1 MSSKSCDVKRTLV
14 DLIHQISDVP
24 WLFSKEP
31 SRNFKRKRKLPFEK
45 MIVTLLCMEGGSL
58 ATELMKQ
65 FGCRTDLVT
74 ASAFVQQRGKI
85 LPEAFETLFA
95 LFADT
100 LDDSPVYNGYRLFAA
115 DGSDIQIPTNPD
127 DPDSYFSASNGGSPY
142 NLLHLDAMY
151 DLLQRTYVDASVVGD
166 HKSNERGILCSM
178 VDRSPLQNVLL
189 IADRGYE
196 NYNLMAHIQEK
207 GWKYLIRVKDI
218 DSHCGIASG
227 LDLPDQDE
235 FDMPVSLF
243 LTTKQTNEVKNLLKN
258 RNQYK
263 LVSSNMI
270 FDYLPKENRKHL
282 PAEFYKLPFRL
293 VRFKITDSTYETVV
307 TNLDADA
314 FSSAELKKLYAMRW
328 GIETSFRELKYTI
341 GLLHFH
347 AKKVEYILQEICARL
362 IMYNFSELITSSVVI
377 QNANRKYAYKAN
389 FSVAVH
395 ICRQF
400 FLGNVS
406 PPDVETLISRFISP
420 IRLGR
425 SRPRNVAAKK
435 AVSFTYRIA

>member
-178 VDRSPLQNVLL
+178 VDRSLLQNVLL

-314 FSSAELKKLYAMRW
+314 FSSA
-328 GIETSFRELKYTI
+328 
-341 GLLHFH
+341 
-347 AKKVEYILQEICARL
+347 C
-362 IMYNFSELITSSVVI
+362 
-377 QNANRKYAYKAN
+377 
-389 FSVAVH
+389 
-395 ICRQF
+395 
-400 FLGNVS
+400 
-406 PPDVETLISRFISP
+406 P
-420 IRLGR
+420 IRFNGL
-425 SRPRNVAAKK
+425 P
-435 AVSFTYRIA
+435 VSDERCGQFG